1 MVPENSIIFQPCIY
15 LTVIV
20 NTPFFMSPA
29 QQVLVKGVQITSDNI
44 AEIIQYVEN
53 QFHLLEGKIADVS
66 AASLDQ
72 LNIQKVFLFVAN
84 EYKKWMSYF
93 LGSK

>member
-1 MVPENSIIFQPCIY
+1 
-15 LTVIV
+15 
-20 NTPFFMSPA
+20 MSPA
-29 QQVLVKGVQITSDNI
+29 QQVLVKGVQITQSNL

-72 LNIQKVFLFVAN
+72 LSSQRVSFLPNKSLDVIF
-84 EYKKWMSYF
+84 
-93 LGSK
+93 

>member
-1 MVPENSIIFQPCIY
+1 
-15 LTVIV
+15 
-20 NTPFFMSPA
+20 MSPA
-29 QQVLVKGVQITSDNI
+29 QQVLVKGVQITQSNI

-72 LNIQKVFLFVAN
+72 LSSQRVSLFTR
-84 EYKKWMSYF
+84 
-93 LGSK
+93 